1 MEVGA
6 LSFLSVEGVCKG
18 EWVGFL
24 FLEGLRLKLK
34 KTR

>member
-18 EWVGFL
+18 EWVCFSFGGV
-24 FLEGLRLKLK
+24 EVEA
-34 KTR
+34 